1 MAFPSCHFDNR
12 SRGEDGGHGSD
23 GSPGSSAGA
32 WKTCIAIVVVF
43 LLLSNGQK
51 IAAAASRYFGP
62 RQAAKAAPSAAAVSA
77 PVPVADALRVDQDA
91 VLPPDG
97 VEIPVVWDDTG
108 AWLVKAG
115 VIDPQKFEALYAGRG
130 GLDEEE
136 RRLLYEKGNGTLRID
151 AKNAGFLLNMLWALG
166 LGQKDSIL
174 EDGPM
179 RDPRYGGAERFAS
192 TGGWSLAKGDA
203 MTHYGKHRFMPALT
217 AEQQALVEE
226 VSKNVFRPCCDNSTY
241 FPDCNHGMAM
251 LGLLELMAS
260 QGATDDQM
268 YRTALQVNAYWF
280 PSQYLTVA
288 KAFKKRGIE
297 WKDVDPKEAL
307 SASYSSSSGYG
318 AVAQDVGPA
327 QYGSGQG
334 CGA

>member
-1 MAFPSCHFDNR
+1 MGLPSCHFDNR
-12 SRGEDGGHGSD
+12 SHENDSGHGAA
-23 GSPGSSAGA
+23 GPPGSSSGA

-43 LLLSNGQK
+43 FLLSNGQK
-51 IAAAASRYFGP
+51 IAGAGSRFFGP
-62 RQAAKAAPSAAAVSA
+62 RQEAKAAPSAAS
-77 PVPVADALRVDQDA
+77 VPASVAAADPLQVDQDA

-97 VEIPVVWDDTG
+97 VEIPVTWDDTG
-108 AWLVKAG
+108 TWLIKAG
-115 VIDPQKFEALYAGRG
+115 VIDPQKLEALYAGRG
-130 GLDEEE
+130 GLDDVE
-136 RRLLYEKGNGTLRID
+136 RKILYEKGNGTLRID
-151 AKNAGFLLNMLWALG
+151 GKNAGFLLNMLWALG
-166 LGQKDSIL
+166 LGQKNPVL

-179 RDPRYGGAERFAS
+179 RDPRYGGAGQFAS

-217 AEQQALVEE
+217 AQQQALVEDA
-226 VSKNVFRPCCDNSTY
+226 SKNIFRPCCNNSTY

-260 QGATDDQM
+260 QGATEDQM

-307 SASYSSSSGYG
+307 SAAYSSSAGYG
-318 AVAQDVGPA
+318 ATAQDVGPA
-327 QYGSGQG
+327 QYGGGQG